1 MKKEK
6 LKIKDIITAVL
17 LTIVNLV
24 IYFVLAFLC
33 VNPILL
39 LVYPFLVSLLQG
51 IVYMMLGIRVP
62 KSGAFLIYGIIFGV
76 TGVYLPYIIGFL
88 LTGILAEIL
97 LKNFGYKNCKALTI
111 SYIVMQIV
119 CCFTGTIYPYVIALN
134 STIEKYESMARDTTI
149 YVKANELMSVPVI
162 ILLLALTAVAAFVGA
177 KLGERIVRKHM
188 TGANQATIEE
198 DEEK

>member
-1 MKKEK
+1 MKQEK

-24 IYFVLAFLC
+24 VYFALAFLC

-39 LVYPFLVSLLQG
+39 LVYPLLVSLLQG

-62 KSGAFLIYGIIFGV
+62 KFGAFLIYGIIFGV

-97 LKNFGYKNCKALTI
+97 LKKWRFC
-111 SYIVMQIV
+111 S
-119 CCFTGTIYPYVIALN
+119 
-134 STIEKYESMARDTTI
+134 
-149 YVKANELMSVPVI
+149 
-162 ILLLALTAVAAFVGA
+162 
-177 KLGERIVRKHM
+177 LG
-188 TGANQATIEE
+188 G
-198 DEEK
+198 